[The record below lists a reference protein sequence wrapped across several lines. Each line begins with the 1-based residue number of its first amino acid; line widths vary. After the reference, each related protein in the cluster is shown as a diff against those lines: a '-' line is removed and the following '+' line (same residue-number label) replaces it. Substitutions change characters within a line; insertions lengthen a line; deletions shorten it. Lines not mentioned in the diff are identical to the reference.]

1 MSEKRILDEETRK
14 QLLGYT
20 PFSSETVTLFT
31 PKEFDA
37 IKDSSLRP
45 IFSIRSLNQAEL
57 IQLKNNAA
65 SITKDTTPEML
76 SEIAN
81 KNIEILKSCVK
92 DWVQLYDSGTGEEI
106 SYSEEN
112 FLRLSIWIVSSIM
125 EYVRK
130 ISCLEAP
137 DELGLK

>member
-1 MSEKRILDEETRK
+1 MAEKRILDEETRK

-31 PKEFDA
+31 PKEFKA
-37 IKDSSLRP
+37 IKDTSLRP

-57 IQLKNNAA
+57 IQLKKNAA
-65 SITKDTTPEML
+65 GITENTTPEMIT
-76 SEIAN
+76 EIAN

-92 DWVQLYDSGTGEEI
+92 GWVQLYDSGSGEEI
-106 SYSEEN
+106 VFTEEN
-112 FLRLSIWIVSSIM
+112 FTRLSIWIVSSIM